1 MKYTDVTFSYVG
13 EQGTASEGIVITER
27 VRWQDLSNPP
37 PSLPLLSHLLTY
49 LQTKWNLTTPLTFV
63 ACSGAP
69 SLVQASGS
77 IPLAAFGEQLQLAPA
92 VPKAIVQ
99 APRGRRR
106 ASPASVDL
114 ARQAGTLVRRNPLRA
129 VFSRRELGE
138 ARRHLGVPAS
148 HGAAVARGRDAA
160 QVDRADEALA
170 AQLVTLRNGTTPA
183 RLDRPAAVGDGIIRL
198 DETSTARAIA
208 TYRAA
213 LASEEQPIRVVKFV
227 PASGAATRM
236 FKELVAHLD
245 ELQAIALEHVDDPA
259 AASAALAA
267 AEGRFDAK
275 NAFFERV
282 DEFPFTAS
290 LRSALA
296 ERGTTIERSRIQAL
310 ETLLLPLPVG
320 GLGLASAPKAVIPF
334 HTYDLDEQ
342 RSALAEQFEE
352 AVRYAVGAD
361 RIARLHFTVA
371 ADWLDAFRAE
381 CTKLAE
387 LLNAERGIRFE
398 VSFSVQSPATDTL
411 AANPDGTPFRDADTG
426 KILFRPGGHGAL
438 LANLETV
445 TAGHDLVFIKNIDNV
460 TPDRLRGDTIRYKEA
475 LAGVLLESLR
485 ARGEAQDQL
494 AAALD
499 AAAAT
504 AADAAVADAEDLLES
519 RFHVTPP
526 ASLADA
532 DFETRLAYVTA
543 KLDRPVRVCGM
554 VRNTGEPGG
563 GPFWVTSADGSS
575 QLQIVESAQ
584 IGEADA
590 HLLAAGTHF
599 NPTDLVVAA
608 AGMTSLRRFV
618 DDSAAFVTTKS
629 HQGRS
634 LRALELPGLWN
645 GSMAD
650 WLTIFVEVPESTF
663 TPVKTVNDL
672 LREEH
677 KQIL

>member
-1 MKYTDVTFSYVG
+1 VT
-13 EQGTASEGIVITER
+13 
-27 VRWQDLSNPP
+27 
-37 PSLPLLSHLLTY
+37 
-49 LQTKWNLTTPLTFV
+49 
-63 ACSGAP
+63 
-69 SLVQASGS
+69 
-77 IPLAAFGEQLQLAPA
+77 
-92 VPKAIVQ
+92 
-99 APRGRRR
+99 
-106 ASPASVDL
+106 
-114 ARQAGTLVRRNPLRA
+114 
-129 VFSRRELGE
+129 
-138 ARRHLGVPAS
+138 
-148 HGAAVARGRDAA
+148 
-160 QVDRADEALA
+160 RADEALA
-170 AQLVTLRNGTTPA
+170 AQLATLAAGTTPA
-183 RLDRPAAVGDGIIRL
+183 ALERPAAVGDGIIRL
-198 DETSTARAIA
+198 DETSTARAVA
-208 TYRAA
+208 TYREA
-213 LASEEQPIRVVKFV
+213 LASVEQPVRVVKFV

-236 FKELVAHLD
+236 FKELVQHLE
-245 ELQAIALEHVDDPA
+245 ELQAIAVQHVSDPQSC
-259 AASAALAA
+259 SAALAA

-275 NAFFERV
+275 NAFFERI
-282 DEFPFTAS
+282 DEFPFTQA
-290 LRSALA
+290 LRAALA
-296 ERGTTIERSRIQAL
+296 ERGTTVERSRIQAL

-398 VSFSVQSPATDTL
+398 VTFSVQSPATDTL
-411 AANPDGTPFRDADTG
+411 AANPDGTPFRDEATG
-426 KILFRPGGHGAL
+426 RVLFRPGGHGAL

-445 TAGHDLVFIKNIDNV
+445 TQGHDLVFIKNIDNV

-485 ARGEAQDQL
+485 ARGEAQEQL

-519 RFHVTPP
+519 RFHITPP
-526 ASLADA
+526 PSLASA
-532 DFETRLAYVTA
+532 DFETRLAYVTE
-543 KLDRPVRVCGM
+543 KLDRPIRVCGM
-554 VRNTGEPGG
+554 VKNTGEPGG
-563 GPFWVTSADGSS
+563 GPFWVKGRDGST

-584 IGEADA
+584 IAEADA
-590 HLLAAGTHF
+590 HLLAQGTHF

-608 AGMTSLRRFV
+608 QGASPLRRFV
-618 DDSAAFVTTKS
+618 DDSAAFVTNKT
-629 HQGRS
+629 HQGRP

-650 WLTIFVEVPESTF
+650 WLTVFVEVPVSTF

-672 LREEH
+672 LKDVH